1 MTPSGGAPSPTPRP
15 ASTVVLLRP
24 GPGGTEALLTHR
36 PATMAFGPGIHVFP
50 GGAVDDADR
59 DPELAARSVLA
70 ASACAEAWA
79 GDLAPA
85 VALAHAVAAI
95 RELYEEAGVLL
106 AEDARGALPDPAAVE
121 AAHGAREG
129 FASLVQRLDL
139 RLRTDRLVPLS
150 RWVTPPG
157 AASRRYDVRFFVAD
171 AADGAGFRLDDR
183 EVAAHA
189 WMTPAAAIDE
199 CRAERIELWA
209 PTATT
214 LAQVA
219 PARRAAEVR
228 ATLSPL
234 GPALVPEV
242 EAVAPGVVR
251 VRMHGAGGIPGATA
265 CAYVVGRRRLVV
277 VDPGDPNEP
286 AADAILGVAAGL
298 GATIEAILLTAAEP
312 SHAAGTVG
320 LAIRAGAGVWAGPGT
335 GREIWFGIRHLADGE
350 AVPAGDIVIR
360 AMETPGTHHGH
371 LALDVPEA
379 GVVLTGDLDGAGRGC
394 AGPGARDDSALG
406 RSRTA
411 VESLG
416 RRRRLGAH
424 DLVSD

>member
-1 MTPSGGAPSPTPRP
+1 MTAPGAAPPPTPRP

-36 PATMAFGPGIHVFP
+36 PATMAFGPGLHVFP
-50 GGAVDDADR
+50 GGAVDDADH
-59 DPELAARSVLA
+59 DPALAARSVLGA
-70 ASACAEAWA
+70 AGCADAWA

-85 VALAHAVAAI
+85 AALAHAVAAI

-106 AEDARGALPDPAAVE
+106 AEDVGGALPDPAAVE
-121 AAHGAREG
+121 AAHGAGEG
-129 FASLVQRLDL
+129 FASLVRRLDL

-157 AASRRYDVRFFVAD
+157 AGSRRYDARFFVAD

-189 WMTPAAAIDE
+189 WMTPAAAIDA

-214 LAQVA
+214 LAEVA
-219 PARRAAEVR
+219 GARGAADVR

-234 GPALVPEV
+234 GPALTPGVD
-242 EAVAPGVVR
+242 AVAPGVVR
-251 VRMHGAGGIPGATA
+251 VRIHGAGGIPGATA
-265 CAYVVGRRRLVV
+265 CTYVIGRRRLVV

-286 AADAILGVAAGL
+286 AAEAILAVAAGL
-298 GATIEAILLTAAEP
+298 GATIEAVVLTAPEP
-312 SHAAGTVG
+312 AHAAGTVG
-320 LAIRAGAGVWAGPGT
+320 LAIRAGAEVWAGTGT
-335 GREIWFGIRHLADGE
+335 GREVWYGIRHLADGE
-350 AVPAGDIVIR
+350 LVPAGDVAVR
-360 AMETPGTHHGH
+360 AIETPGTHRSH

-379 GVVLTGDLDGAGRGC
+379 GVVLTGDLDGPGRGC
-394 AGPGARDDSALG
+394 AGAEARDEPALG
-406 RSRTA
+406 RSRAA
-411 VESLG
+411 VASLG
-416 RRRRLGAH
+416 RGRRLGAH
-424 DLVSD
+424 DRVSD